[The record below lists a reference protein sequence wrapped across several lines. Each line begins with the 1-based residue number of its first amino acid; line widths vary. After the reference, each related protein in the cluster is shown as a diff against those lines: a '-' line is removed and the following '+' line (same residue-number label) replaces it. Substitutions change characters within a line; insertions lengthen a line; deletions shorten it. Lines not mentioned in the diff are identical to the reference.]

1 MIHIA
6 LLLFMVV
13 DLTAQTLISGMVM
26 SGLEPLA
33 GANVFIA
40 GTIDGCLTDS
50 LGRFSFYTSK
60 TGEITLKATMI
71 GFEEYTQDSDVSKLK
86 HLTISMK
93 EKAATIQEV
102 VVSASTYSFGKSDHF
117 KTMDALDVVMAGN
130 SCGDIVAALQSLP
143 GTQKVGED
151 GKLYVRGGESE
162 ECQTF
167 INGMHVLVPYSTNA
181 ENTAVRGR
189 FSPFLFKGI

>member
-6 LLLFMVV
+6 LLLFMIV

-26 SGLEPLA
+26 SGLEPLV

-102 VVSASTYSFGKSDHF
+102 VVSASTFSFGKSDHF

-143 GTQKVGED
+143 GTEK
-151 GKLYVRGGESE
+151 GGERMANS
-162 ECQTF
+162 
-167 INGMHVLVPYSTNA
+167 M
-181 ENTAVRGR
+181 
-189 FSPFLFKGI
+189 